1 MQVREE
7 EEAARMRIHS
17 LESEVEEA
25 RKQAAA
31 VERLRIELKACSIY
45 I

>member
-7 EEAARMRIHS
+7 EAAARMRIHE

-25 RKQAAA
+25 RQQAAA
-31 VERLRIELKACSIY
+31 VERMRIELKVCSI
-45 I
+45 